1 MKNASCVFPFKY
13 KNVIH
18 NECTYEGMKLHE
30 EHPWCST
37 EVNSKGEHIKGKFG
51 FCEPQCLG
59 KPKVIENPGKLI

>member
-1 MKNASCVFPFKY
+1 
-13 KNVIH
+13 
-18 NECTYEGMKLHE
+18 MKLHD

-59 KPKVIENPGKLI
+59 KPKVIENPRKLI